1 MLLMTIIEFVIA
13 PKGENSPAKDSLMLK
28 SVREFG
34 TFRVRENEYQRMCI
48 SWRIL
53 GVFIVPFGLGPV
65 WINR

>member
-48 SWRIL
+48 S
-53 GVFIVPFGLGPV
+53 
-65 WINR
+65 